1 MQLLQIIQRNL
12 CFNSVWR
19 RRKKKN
25 RNKTEEKETAKSIH
39 IKASH
44 AYKELRMNI
53 SYLYHTSQST
63 GVTPCNFYT
72 VVNLSVYLKDGQ
84 ENVEEKEKSVNFV
97 YQNIVRKE

>member
-1 MQLLQIIQRNL
+1 MQLLQIIQRNF

-19 RRKKKN
+19 REKKKN
-25 RNKTEEKETAKSIH
+25 RNNGRVTAKSIH

-84 ENVEEKEKSVNFV
+84 ENVEEKEKSLNFV